1 MEFGNYLNVLI
12 TLACLLVGF
21 IVKKWIND
29 VDNRL
34 IPTIVFVM
42 GVILSFMMNGI
53 SVEAFVIGG
62 ISGIASTGFHQ
73 MFHQFVGEK

>member
-1 MEFGNYLNVLI
+1 MEFTNYINVLI

-21 IVKKWIND
+21 IIKKWVKD
-29 VDNRL
+29 VDDKY

-42 GVILSFMMNGI
+42 GVALGFATLGVSLE
-53 SVEAFVIGG
+53 SFVIGG

-73 MFHQFVGEK
+73 LFKQFVENK